1 MKDSALLLAR
11 RLLLV
16 ISIFALLVTIP
27 FRDLA
32 TTGDG
37 VRLLARPARRILP
50 VHRPVLQSLQ
60 RRRARPRRSRH
71 RHEPSGFPL
80 RLRRNQASSRRRG

>member
-1 MKDSALLLAR
+1 MKVGTLAGST
-11 RLLLV
+11 LV
-16 ISIFALLVTIP
+16 VGNFDPRTASDYP

-32 TTGDG
+32 TAGDG
-37 VRLLARPARRILP
+37 VRLLARPTRRILP

-60 RRRARPRRSRH
+60 CRRAWPRRSRH
-71 RHEPSGFPL
+71 RHEPRGFPL